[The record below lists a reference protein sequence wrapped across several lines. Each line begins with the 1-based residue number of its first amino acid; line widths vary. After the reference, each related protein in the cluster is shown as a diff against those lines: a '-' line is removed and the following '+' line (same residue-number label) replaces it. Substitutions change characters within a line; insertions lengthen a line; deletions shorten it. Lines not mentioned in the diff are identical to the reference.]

1 MTYLD
6 STVGACTPGLGDLVD
21 TPIETRVPLVLV
33 LEDGCALS
41 EALRGV
47 CAFLEIQVERLDSDE
62 PLLPFLQRCRP
73 MAVIAPMEA
82 EGQDG
87 AHVLMTVADF
97 DRSLPVLLLSDGD
110 PALAGAADA
119 VIDLWGLTCV
129 SHSTQW
135 PAPGQFAE
143 FLCHAGVQGN
153 CLGMMPV

>member
-6 STVGACTPGLGDLVD
+6 STVGAGTPSLGDFAD
-21 TPIETRVPLVLV
+21 TPAEARVPLVLV
-33 LEDGCALS
+33 LEDGWTLS
-41 EALRGV
+41 EAIRGV
-47 CAFLEIQVERLDSDE
+47 CAFLEIHVERLDSDE

-73 MAVIAPMEA
+73 MAIIAPMEA

-87 AHVLMTVADF
+87 AHVLMTVAQY

-119 VIDLWGLTCV
+119 VIDLWGLSCV
-129 SHSTQW
+129 SQSTDW

>member
-6 STVGACTPGLGDLVD
+6 STGGAGSPSLNDLAD
-21 TPIETRVPLVLV
+21 TTTEARVPLVLV
-33 LEDGCALS
+33 LEDGWALS
-41 EALRGV
+41 EALRSL
-47 CAFLEIQVERLDSDE
+47 CAFLEIRVERLNSDE

-87 AHVLMTVADF
+87 AHVLMTVAQYDC
-97 DRSLPVLLLSDGD
+97 SLPVLLLSDGD

-119 VIDLWGLTCV
+119 VIDLWGLSCV
-129 SHSTQW
+129 SHSTDW
-135 PAPGQFAE
+135 PAPGEFAE
-143 FLCHAGVQGN
+143 FLCQAGVQGN

>member
-6 STVGACTPGLGDLVD
+6 STVGAGTASLNDLMDSTID
-21 TPIETRVPLVLV
+21 TRMPMVLV
-33 LEDGCALS
+33 MEDGSTFA
-41 EALRGV
+41 EAVRSL

-87 AHVLMTVADF
+87 AHVLMTVAQY

-119 VIDLWGLTCV
+119 VADLWGLSCV
-129 SHSTQW
+129 LQIAGW
-135 PAPGQFAE
+135 PTPSDLAE
-143 FLCHAGVQGN
+143 FLCQAGLQGN
-153 CLGMMPV
+153 CLGMMPI